1 MNERFREHLQ
11 EAISATHSIEREIT
25 GGGMSRVFVATE
37 LALGRAVVVKVLRP
51 DLAAGMNRERFRREI
66 MLAAQLAHPHIVP
79 VLSAGEH
86 DDLIWYT
93 MPFVEGESLRE
104 ALASRG
110 KFAPRTVVRTLHD
123 VLDALSYAHQRGV
136 IHRDIKPGN
145 ILTHGTHALVT
156 DFGVA
161 KALTAAIPQSGATSG
176 GLAIGTPAY
185 MAPEQLAA
193 DPNADHRMDL
203 YAVGLLAYELLTGEQ
218 PFSGESPAATM
229 AAQLTRMPEPIERA
243 RPDVPAPLAAAVM
256 RLLAK
261 QPDDRP
267 PTAAAALEELEQLIT
282 PGSGSSASLIAAPPT
297 RAPVAAMI
305 VQAPASELRRSIAG
319 RAIAAA
325 VGLAVVAAAAIILSR
340 RDELNAPTVPRPSIM
355 LAESL
360 RVASES
366 AKVNTS
372 LLTPP
377 NESAGARTA
386 PLIAPPKREA
396 TVSPADSNAGKS
408 QQTSRT
414 PAAAPKPAP
423 VANTRVTLPRQAAP
437 LMTPGGRPRRV
448 AVLPVTDATSRPQYA
463 SVARAIE
470 DSLKRAVTAAGY
482 TLASDAELVRL
493 LADNDQNPRRRT
505 AEASG
510 IGAVLSGYLT
520 VSNRELQAQ
529 ILVHDIWRNSQQ
541 AQRSGSELDDST
553 GTLIVVRDVVR
564 ALNRVSWRTRD
575 DPHRVVVF
583 DIENQTGID
592 SLSAVAR
599 AYSDSVRAAIR
610 RSGAELAGDS
620 AARATRETNDRRFV
634 GLELGAGA
642 IVVAQL
648 NRRGADSLRV
658 RLTVRDMSEERNFE
672 TLEVTT
678 SLREPLGALPNVM
691 QRLAADLARV
701 NWGPK
706 GAQTPGPPGSPGN
719 PPPAP
724 ASGGGLPPG
733 GW

>member
-1 MNERFREHLQ
+1 MSERFREHLQ

-37 LALGRAVVVKVLRP
+37 RALGRVVVVKVLRP

-66 MLAAQLAHPHIVP
+66 MLAAALAHPHIVP

-104 ALASRG
+104 ALAQRG
-110 KFAPRTVVRTLHD
+110 KFAPRQVVRTLHD

-161 KALTAAIPQSGATSG
+161 KALTASIPQSGATSG

-229 AAQLTRMPEPIERA
+229 AAQLTRMPEAIERV
-243 RPDVPAPLAAAVM
+243 RPDVPAPLAAVVM

-261 QPDDRP
+261 QPDERP

-282 PGSGSSASLIAAPPT
+282 PGSGSSASLIASAPT
-297 RAPVAAMI
+297 REPVAATTAQTP
-305 VQAPASELRRSIAG
+305 VSEAPRRSFLG
-319 RAIAAA
+319 RAIAGA
-325 VGLAVVAAAAIILSR
+325 VALAAVVAAAIMFAR
-340 RDELNAPTVPRPSIM
+340 RDEVGAPPTPPPS
-355 LAESL
+355 LVRAESL
-360 RVASES
+360 RIASES
-366 AKVNTS
+366 ARVNT
-372 LLTPP
+372 
-377 NESAGARTA
+377 
-386 PLIAPPKREA
+386 APPRTPNDSVRKDTQPPTTAASQPTRTP
-396 TVSPADSNAGKS
+396 TVSLADSANKS
-408 QQTSRT
+408 KQTARASTSAQPAPVTNTRVN
-414 PAAAPKPAP
+414 PPRAAAPLTTAS
-423 VANTRVTLPRQAAP
+423 
-437 LMTPGGRPRRV
+437 GRPRRV
-448 AVLPVTDATSRPQYA
+448 AVLPVTDATSRPQYG

-470 DSLKRAVTAAGY
+470 DSLKRAVAAAGY
-482 TLASDAELVRL
+482 ALASDAELVRL
-493 LADNDQNPRRRT
+493 LGTNDQGARRNV
-505 AEASG
+505 AEAIG

-529 ILVHDIWRNSQQ
+529 ILVHDIWRNMPQS
-541 AQRSGSELDDST
+541 QRSGSELDDST
-553 GTLIVVRDVVR
+553 GTLIVVRDVIR
-564 ALNRVSWRTRD
+564 ALNRVSWRNRG

-592 SLSAVAR
+592 SLSPVAR
-599 AYSDSVRAAIR
+599 AYSDSLRAAIR
-610 RSGAELAGDS
+610 RSGAEPAGDS

-642 IVVAQL
+642 IVAAIL
-648 NRRGADSLRV
+648 NRRGADSLRLRV
-658 RLTVRDMSEERNFE
+658 TVRDMSEERTFE
-672 TLEVTT
+672 TIEATT
-678 SLREPLGALPNVM
+678 LLREPFGALPNVL

-706 GAQTPGPPGSPGN
+706 GTP
-719 PPPAP
+719 
-724 ASGGGLPPG
+724 PPG
-733 GW
+733 G

>member
-11 EAISATHSIEREIT
+11 EAISGTHSIEREIT

-37 LALGRAVVVKVLRP
+37 RALGRAVVVKVLRP

-110 KFAPRTVVRTLHD
+110 KFEPRQVVRTLHD
-123 VLDALSYAHQRGV
+123 VLDALSYAHKRGV

-145 ILTHGTHALVT
+145 ILTHGPHALVT

-243 RPDVPAPLAAAVM
+243 RPDVPAPLAGVVM

-267 PTAAAALEELEQLIT
+267 PTAAAALEELEQRIT
-282 PGSGSSASLIAAPPT
+282 PGSGSSASLIAASPT
-297 RAPVAAMI
+297 RA
-305 VQAPASELRRSIAG
+305 APTAQTTVSERPRRSIAAPAFAG
-319 RAIAAA
+319 GAVLAA
-325 VGLAVVAAAAIILSR
+325 VAVAAILFAR
-340 RDELNAPTVPRPSIM
+340 RDELRGPPTPPPSLM
-355 LAESL
+355 KAESL
-360 RVASES
+360 RGASES
-366 AKVNTS
+366 AKINTS

-377 NESAGARTA
+377 NESAGKRTA
-386 PLIAPPKREA
+386 SLIAPPKREA
-396 TVSPADSNAGKS
+396 TVGLADSNAGQSKQS
-408 QQTSRT
+408 SRASV
-414 PAAAPKPAP
+414 PVPKPAP
-423 VANTRVTLPRQAAP
+423 GANTRVTPPRQAAP

-470 DSLKRAVTAAGY
+470 DSLKRAATAAGY

-529 ILVHDIWRNSQQ
+529 ILVHDIWRNAQQ

-553 GTLIVVRDVVR
+553 GTLIVVRDVIR

-610 RSGAELAGDS
+610 RSGAELSGDS

-634 GLELGAGA
+634 GLELGARA

-672 TLEVTT
+672 TLEATT
-678 SLREPLGALPNVM
+678 SLREPLGALPNVL

-719 PPPAP
+719 QPPAP
-724 ASGGGLPPG
+724 APGGGLPPR

>member
-1 MNERFREHLQ
+1 MSEPFREHLQ
-11 EAISATHSIEREIT
+11 DAISATHSIEREIT

-37 LALGRAVVVKVLRP
+37 RALGRAVVVKVLRP

-104 ALASRG
+104 ALARRG
-110 KFAPRTVVRTLHD
+110 KFEPRHVVRTLHD

-161 KALTAAIPQSGATSG
+161 KALTASIPHSGATSS

-229 AAQLTRMPEPIERA
+229 AAQLTRMPEPIERV
-243 RPDVPAPLAAAVM
+243 RPDVPAPLAAVVT

-261 QPDDRP
+261 LPDERP

-282 PGSGSSASLIAAPPT
+282 PGAGSSASLTAAPPT
-297 RAPVAAMI
+297 RAPVATTG
-305 VQAPASELRRSIAG
+305 QANASEPARRRILALATAG
-319 RAIAAA
+319 AIG
-325 VGLAVVAAAAIILSR
+325 VAVVAAAAIILSR
-340 RDELNAPTVPRPSIM
+340 RDETRGPPTPSVVQ
-355 LAESL
+355 AESL
-360 RVASES
+360 RIAAES
-366 AKVNTS
+366 ARVNTAPPRTPNDS
-372 LLTPP
+372 ARTPP
-377 NESAGARTA
+377 PSPTPAASQ
-386 PLIAPPKREA
+386 PKRTQTA
-396 TVSPADSNAGKS
+396 SLADSTAGKS
-408 QQTSRT
+408 KQTARST
-414 PAAAPKPAP
+414 PVPQPAP
-423 VANTRVTLPRQAAP
+423 VANTRVNPPRPAAP
-437 LMTPGGRPRRV
+437 LTTASGRPRRV

-463 SVARAIE
+463 SIARAIE
-470 DSLKRAVTAAGY
+470 DSLKRAVAAAGY

-493 LADNDQNPRRRT
+493 LGTNDQGVRRNT
-505 AEASG
+505 AESIG

-529 ILVHDIWRNSQQ
+529 ILVHDIWRNMPQS
-541 AQRSGSELDDST
+541 QRSGSELNDST
-553 GTLIVVRDVVR
+553 GTLVVVRDVMR
-564 ALNRVSWRTRD
+564 ALNRVSWRNRG
-575 DPHRVVVF
+575 DPRRVVVF
-583 DIENQTGID
+583 EFENQTGID
-592 SLSAVAR
+592 SMSVVAR
-599 AYSDSVRAAIR
+599 AYADSVRAAVR
-610 RSGAELAGDS
+610 RSGVELAGDS

-634 GLELGAGA
+634 GLEVGAGA
-642 IVVAQL
+642 IVAAVL

-658 RLTVRDMSEERNFE
+658 RLTLRDMSEER
-672 TLEVTT
+672 TLETIESTT
-678 SLREPLGALPNVM
+678 ALREPFGALPNVL
-691 QRLAADLARV
+691 QRLAADLGRV

-706 GAQTPGPPGSPGN
+706 GAQTPGPPGAPGSQ
-719 PPPAP
+719 PPVP
-724 ASGGGLPPG
+724 ASGGGRSR
-733 GW
+733 

>member
-11 EAISATHSIEREIT
+11 DAISPTHSIEREIT

-37 LALGRAVVVKVLRP
+37 RALGRAVVVKVLRP

-110 KFAPRTVVRTLHD
+110 KFAPRQVVRTLHD

-145 ILTHGTHALVT
+145 ILTHGPHALVT

-161 KALTAAIPQSGATSG
+161 KALTAAIPHSGATSG

-243 RPDVPAPLAAAVM
+243 RPDVPAPLAAVVM

-282 PGSGSSASLIAAPPT
+282 PGSGSSASLIAASPT
-297 RAPVAAMI
+297 REGPTAQTPV
-305 VQAPASELRRSIAG
+305 SEPPRRSIASRVLAG
-319 RAIAAA
+319 GAVLAAIA
-325 VGLAVVAAAAIILSR
+325 VAATLFAR
-340 RDELNAPTVPRPSIM
+340 RDELRGPPTPPPS
-355 LAESL
+355 LLKAESL

-372 LLTPP
+372 LLTSP
-377 NESAGARTA
+377 NEGAGKRTV
-386 PLIAPPKREA
+386 PLIAQPKHEA
-396 TVSPADSNAGKS
+396 TVSLADSNASTSK
-408 QQTSRT
+408 QTSRT
-414 PAAAPKPAP
+414 LAAAPKPAP
-423 VANTRVTLPRQAAP
+423 VANTRITPPRQAAP
-437 LMTPGGRPRRV
+437 LTTPGGRPRRV
-448 AVLPVTDATSRPQYA
+448 AVLPVIDGTSRPQYA
-463 SVARAIE
+463 VLARAIE
-470 DSLKRAVTAAGY
+470 DSLKRAVAAAGY
-482 TLASDAELVRL
+482 ALASDAELVRL
-493 LADNDQNPRRRT
+493 LGTNEQNARRNV

-529 ILVHDIWRNSQQ
+529 ILVHDIWRNQQQ
-541 AQRSGSELDDST
+541 AQRSGSELEDST
-553 GTLIVVRDVVR
+553 GTLSVVRDVVR
-564 ALNRVSWRTRD
+564 ALNRVSWRSRS

-592 SLSAVAR
+592 SLSAIAR
-599 AYSDSVRAAIR
+599 AYADSARALVRR
-610 RSGAELAGDS
+610 NGAEMVGDS

-642 IVVAQL
+642 IVAALL

-658 RLTVRDMSEERNFE
+658 RFTVRDMSEERTFE
-672 TLEVTT
+672 PIEATT
-678 SLREPLGALPNVM
+678 SIREPFGVLPNVM
-691 QRLAADLARV
+691 QRLAADLGRV

-706 GAQTPGPPGSPGN
+706 GAQ
-719 PPPAP
+719 
-724 ASGGGLPPG
+724 
-733 GW
+733 